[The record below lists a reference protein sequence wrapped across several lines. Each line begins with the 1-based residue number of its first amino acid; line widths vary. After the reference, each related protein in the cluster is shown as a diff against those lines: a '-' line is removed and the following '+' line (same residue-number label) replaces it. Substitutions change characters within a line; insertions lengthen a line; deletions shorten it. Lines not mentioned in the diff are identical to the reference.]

1 MFDPKQY
8 VALRKPMVFRFHQL
22 NCAPTVV
29 IDMDVDIEPALA
41 YKAAL
46 SQRGETAGVKVSLNH
61 IVLKATAM
69 ALREHILFNYE
80 YNGHFRLQANDRI
93 DIRSPVQQGDLPIP
107 VVVPET
113 DRKSVIEIARCWA
126 EREAETRVAVQR
138 YQQRRLRFERLP
150 LLPELLGHALI
161 ASMPLQ
167 KWVPGWERRRFALER
182 RFMGSFMVTNVG
194 TLGVTACHG
203 QLVKPSIAAL
213 VVLALREDVE
223 VVDGQPRLRRVLPLG
238 LEFDQK
244 MADAGD
250 AARFLAAI
258 KRNLEQPEQCCEA
271 EG

>member
-1 MFDPKQY
+1 MFDPRQY
-8 VALRKPMVFRFHQL
+8 VALRKPMVFRFHRL

-29 IDMDVDIEPALA
+29 IDMDVDAEPALA
-41 YKAAL
+41 YKTALAERAAA
-46 SQRGETAGVKVSLNH
+46 AGVRVSLNH

-69 ALREHILFNYE
+69 ALREFILFNYE
-80 YNGHFRLQANDRI
+80 YNGGLRLRPNERI
-93 DIRSPVQQGDLPIP
+93 DIRSPIEQSDLPIH

-113 DRKSVIEIARCWA
+113 DRKSVIEVARCWA
-126 EREAETRVAVQR
+126 EREAETRAFVEKH
-138 YQQRRLRFERLP
+138 QQRRLRFERWP
-150 LLPELLGHALI
+150 LLPKLLGYARL
-161 ASMPLQ
+161 ASLPLQ
-167 KWVPGWERRRFALER
+167 QWVPAWERTHFDLLR

-223 VVDGQPRLRRVLPLG
+223 LVDGQPRRRRVLPLA

-244 MADAGD
+244 MADAGN